1 MYFIYLRGAEMFCFL
16 PILYTLAPK
25 RDKINRDADKT
36 YIFHRG
42 EQTFFIFEATK
53 FMTKRDKI

>member
-1 MYFIYLRGAEMFCFL
+1 MGAEMFCFL

-42 EQTFFIFEATK
+42 GTDVLYI
-53 FMTKRDKI
+53 

>member
-1 MYFIYLRGAEMFCFL
+1 MFCFL

-36 YIFHRG
+36 YIFHRLG
-42 EQTFFIFEATK
+42 TDVLYI
-53 FMTKRDKI
+53 